1 MSAKKLLILI
11 AAVFVL
17 QIIILIVFGG
27 FSPDAEKEG
36 EVWADLGFVK
46 FMKYEMGLSNFQDV
60 EKWDL
65 DGTPGGFLAL
75 NKDTAIMMI
84 IVDTLIILFAF
95 LATRSLK
102 EVPGKLQS
110 AFELLTDLFQGL
122 VVQTLGEEGKR
133 HLPMIGSLFIFLWIS
148 NIFGTIPFGVEP
160 TRDLNVTVGHMLVII
175 FIVHFESIRVKGIKS
190 YLKSY
195 LDPFFIMAPLN
206 VIGEL
211 AKGVSLAFRLFGN
224 ILGGA
229 IIVMVI
235 SYLMKYTLL
244 QVGLNLFFS
253 IFVGTIQA
261 FVFTMLSMTY
271 IAVATAE

>member
-1 MSAKKLLILI
+1 
-11 AAVFVL
+11 
-17 QIIILIVFGG
+17 
-27 FSPDAEKEG
+27 
-36 EVWADLGFVK
+36 
-46 FMKYEMGLSNFQDV
+46 
-60 EKWDL
+60 
-65 DGTPGGFLAL
+65 
-75 NKDTAIMMI
+75 MMI

-110 AFELLTDLFQGL
+110 AFELIVDLFQSL

-160 TRDLNVTVGHMLVII
+160 TRDLNVTVGHMLVVI

-190 YLKSY
+190 YMKSY

-253 IFVGTIQA
+253 LFVGTIQA